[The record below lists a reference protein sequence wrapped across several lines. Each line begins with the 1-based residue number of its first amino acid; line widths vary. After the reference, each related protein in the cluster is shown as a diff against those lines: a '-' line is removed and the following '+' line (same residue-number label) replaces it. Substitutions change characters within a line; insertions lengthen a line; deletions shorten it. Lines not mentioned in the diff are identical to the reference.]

1 MVFVAH
7 RLCTERAADRI
18 ILMDEGGVRAIGT
31 GDEVLHID
39 ELHALL
45 TQGQLLAGPPWTG
58 AAHA

>member
-1 MVFVAH
+1 
-7 RLCTERAADRI
+7 
-18 ILMDEGGVRAIGT
+18 MDEGGVRAIGT